1 MWSLCWL
8 LASLPWLTVW
18 SPPGCSWQPVKQ
30 SRHKDAKIQRD
41 SDTKIQSDSDR
52 ETKTQTHTAD
62 IHHYVLSQ
70 PPDILRSDEN
80 MRLQWS
86 VWFDIMLKRL
96 NMLYS
101 CLYSFM
107 GKYNCWNRRCSVYQ
121 SIFFCTLNIHTYFFI
136 STYPSNVV
144 LKPLSEKY
152 MNNEGR
158 IFYSPTTR
166 MTVSRVHTLTAP
178 SVLSE
183 RFSVPWEVI
192 IKNVKNLIS
201 QCWRKSGMKKTVYSN
216 WLINFQNSWRLI

>member
-30 SRHKDAKIQRD
+30 SRHKD
-41 SDTKIQSDSDR
+41 TKRLRHR
-52 ETKTQTHTAD
+52 ETKRLRQRDKDTDTHCCCPSLCPLTASRHPPLRWKHEAAVKCV
-62 IHHYVLSQ
+62 IWYYVK
-70 PPDILRSDEN
+70 E
-80 MRLQWS
+80 
-86 VWFDIMLKRL
+86 VKH
-96 NMLYS
+96 MLYS
-101 CLYSFM
+101 CLHNFM

-121 SIFFCTLNIHTYFFI
+121 SIFFCTLNIHTYFFL

-144 LKPLSEKY
+144 LKPLSETC
-152 MNNEGR
+152 MNNEGG

-183 RFSVPWEVI
+183 RFSVHWEVI

-201 QCWRKSGMKKTVYSN
+201 QC
-216 WLINFQNSWRLI
+216 